1 MRSQEAPSAER
12 RRAIP
17 RPLLALLAC
26 TTLLGLTWALLTPPF
41 QVPDENSHFA
51 YLQILAEKGRLPGDP
66 ARPPYSTEE
75 QLALTDSNGEQ
86 LAGVLDARPE
96 WSPERER
103 AWHQTS
109 DRLPMQAQRADGGG
123 PNPAAANPP
132 LSYLAQAAAYRA
144 AGGDLF
150 DRLTA
155 ARLLGVMWLLVT
167 VAAVWMLIAEVLGDN
182 RLLQLAGTAVAALSP
197 MVAFISASVAPE
209 SMLYAAWAV
218 ALWLGVRLLKR
229 GLTLPRVVAFC
240 AVVGLACVVKAT
252 SYALLPGAL
261 AVILVAVWRQR
272 PLTLRR
278 SLLPFAIGVAS
289 VLLIIGAWYV
299 VARSSDRAVTGQLAG
314 TVSGAGINVRE
325 LLSYVWQFYLPRTPL
340 QTDYVIDP
348 LYTLPLYDI
357 WLKGTWGAYG
367 WLEVQFPD
375 GVYIALSAV
384 TAIVAIGAVVTLWRT
399 RSEIDG
405 GVAAFFLLVAGAL
418 IGGLHWSEYRLLEG
432 RRVGLQSG
440 PVSVPVAR
448 PCRARGRA
456 GPARAGAAAPASG
469 RSGRARRSVRRA
481 TAVLGRG
488 PLPVLCLALTRCSRG
503 CAARRLVAIIALG
516 LLRSSTL
523 VYSLGVARAVPVA
536 GLRPG
541 QQACQGRDHRAERHR
556 LRPRPHRPGDVPPPR
571 P

>member
-1 MRSQEAPSAER
+1 MTAGRSAGSVRPRETPSAER

-26 TTLLGLTWALLTPPF
+26 TALLGLTWALLTPPF
-41 QVPDENSHFA
+41 QAPDENSHFA

-66 ARPPYSTEE
+66 ARPIYSTEE

-103 AWHQTS
+103 LWHLRS
-109 DRLPMQAQRADGGG
+109 DRLDASRRADGGG

-144 AGGDLF
+144 AGGNLF

-155 ARLLGVMWLLVT
+155 ARLLGVIWLLVT
-167 VAAVWMLIAEVLGDN
+167 VSAVWLLISEVLGDN
-182 RLLQLAGTAVAALSP
+182 RLLQLAGAAVAALSP

-261 AVILVAVWRQR
+261 AVILVAVSRQPPVDPPAIPAAPGHRRRVDPADHRRLVHRGEIVR
-272 PLTLRR
+272 PHRDGAARR
-278 SLLPFAIGVAS
+278 HRLERRAS
-289 VLLIIGAWYV
+289 TCANCCPTSGSSICRAP
-299 VARSSDRAVTGQLAG
+299 RSR
-314 TVSGAGINVRE
+314 
-325 LLSYVWQFYLPRTPL
+325 RT
-340 QTDYVIDP
+340 TSVNP

-357 WLKGTWGAYG
+357 WLKGTWGSYG

-384 TAIVAIGAVVTLWRT
+384 TAVVAIGAVVTLWRT
-399 RSEIDG
+399 RREID
-405 GVAAFFLLVAGAL
+405 
-418 IGGLHWSEYRLLEG
+418 
-432 RRVGLQSG
+432 
-440 PVSVPVAR
+440 
-448 PCRARGRA
+448 
-456 GPARAGAAAPASG
+456 
-469 RSGRARRSVRRA
+469 
-481 TAVLGRG
+481 
-488 PLPVLCLALTRCSRG
+488 
-503 CAARRLVAIIALG
+503 
-516 LLRSSTL
+516 
-523 VYSLGVARAVPVA
+523 LGVPPSSCWS
-536 GLRPG
+536 PG
-541 QQACQGRDHRAERHR
+541 R
-556 LRPRPHRPGDVPPPR
+556 
-571 P
+571 